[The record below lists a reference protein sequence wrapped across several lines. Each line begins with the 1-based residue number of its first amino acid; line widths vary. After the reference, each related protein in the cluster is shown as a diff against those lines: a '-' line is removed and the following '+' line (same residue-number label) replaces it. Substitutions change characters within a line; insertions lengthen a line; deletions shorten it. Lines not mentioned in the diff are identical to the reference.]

1 MKGKFFERPCEKT
14 GEAPKFTRTTNCL
27 VRAEKLK
34 SIPGPFDPK
43 YGLTGG
49 SDTHL
54 FTTLFNLGAKYF
66 SCYEGVVYDYV
77 HPNRANYKWLLQKK
91 TFRTGNTY
99 TRRILEFSEYK

>member
-66 SCYEGVVYDYV
+66 SC
-77 HPNRANYKWLLQKK
+77 
-91 TFRTGNTY
+91 
-99 TRRILEFSEYK
+99 TRELFMIMFIPIGPIINGFFKDLSEREILILAEFSNFNTT